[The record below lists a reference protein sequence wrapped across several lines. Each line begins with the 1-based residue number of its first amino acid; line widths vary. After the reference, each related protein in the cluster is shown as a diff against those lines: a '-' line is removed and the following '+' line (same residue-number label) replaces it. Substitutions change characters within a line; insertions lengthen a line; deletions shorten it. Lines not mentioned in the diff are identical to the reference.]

1 MLGFLCVVL
10 FLWLSFKAMGLIL
23 RLSWA
28 VWKVL
33 AGLVLALALPFLLVC
48 LLVMGGIFLLLPVLA
63 VGILYAILK
72 ACTR

>member
-10 FLWLSFKAMGLIL
+10 FLWLAFKAMGLIL

-48 LLVMGGIFLLLPVLA
+48 LLVMGGIFLLLPLIA
-63 VGILYAILK
+63 VGILYAVLK
-72 ACTR
+72 ACT